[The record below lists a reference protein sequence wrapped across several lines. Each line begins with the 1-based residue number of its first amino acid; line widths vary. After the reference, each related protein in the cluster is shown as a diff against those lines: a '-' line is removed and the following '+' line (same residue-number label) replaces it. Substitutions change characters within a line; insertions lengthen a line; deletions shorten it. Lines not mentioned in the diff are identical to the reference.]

1 MTQNTENMPASQVPT
16 VSQTPGSQKGRP
28 QRRRH
33 TSIACVNCSRWHASC
48 DAARPCQRC
57 IDKGVAETC
66 VDARRKKA
74 KYLQGVP
81 NNALPSLLQDQGN
94 SSGSSTPPTLNGA
107 PSMRFLSDAANS
119 EYSMLSTLT
128 QPGLGSARPLNG
140 FDLPR
145 RLSPQTLSQRG
156 SSSSLDSSVQL
167 NASQGRNAYTMLLG
181 PHSRE
186 IVGSQLDLMTNHFP
200 LVPVDAHGDTSLDF
214 KRLVPED
221 PALKGRDMQKN
232 THINQYYLN
241 SKTRTFPEVCGEY
254 QPEVD
259 GRLVSFALEC
269 TSADNVEI
277 HANADWPHSL
287 RYATPM
293 EIYTHITAP
302 FAHTAGFHHLL
313 LYLKGRFPQR
323 DVVEMCRSLAEFRP
337 IFIACSVTLTEEDM
351 IFMEQVYQRTLLEY
365 ARFIA
370 LSGTPTCV
378 WRRNGQISYVNEEFE
393 VLSGWKR
400 EELLGKM
407 TFMVEILDDESVREY
422 FRTFSSVAYKDFRGS
437 ERMRVCRVRS
447 PVKGHVVECGCQ
459 WTLKRDISGLPLMII
474 GNFMPVCTKKG
485 AMQPALVKGEE
496 QRTLQATLASP

>member
-1 MTQNTENMPASQVPT
+1 MTQNNDHISMSADPVGKAQ
-16 VSQTPGSQKGRP
+16 R
-28 QRRRH
+28 RRRH
-33 TSIACVNCSRWHASC
+33 TSVACVNCSRWHVSC

-57 IDKGVAETC
+57 VVKGMAETC
-66 VDARRKKA
+66 VDAPRKKS

-81 NNALPSLLQDQGN
+81 DNALPSLLRERDTGREQRR
-94 SSGSSTPPTLNGA
+94 SSSVRSGSTSSLPSGGA

-119 EYSMLSTLT
+119 EYSMLSALT
-128 QPGLGSARPLNG
+128 QPGPGTGPGRPPQG

-145 RLSPQTLSQRG
+145 RLSPGSASQRG
-156 SSSSLDSSVQL
+156 SSTSLDSSVQL
-167 NASQGRNAYTMLLG
+167 NAAQGRNAYTMLLG

-200 LVPVDAHGDTSLDF
+200 LVPVDTGGDPSLDF
-214 KRLVPED
+214 KRLVAED

-232 THINQYYLN
+232 ARINQYYLN
-241 SKTRTFPEVCGEY
+241 SKTRTFPEVSGEL
-254 QPEVD
+254 QSQQED
-259 GRLVSFALEC
+259 DNKLVSFALEC
-269 TSADNVEI
+269 TSADSVEI

-407 TFMVEILDDESVREY
+407 TFVVEILDDESVREY

-447 PVKGHVVECGCQ
+447 PVKGLVVECGCQ

-474 GNFMPVCTKKG
+474 GNFMPVCG
-485 AMQPALVKGEE
+485 V
-496 QRTLQATLASP
+496 